1 MSRPSRRGHD
11 AKRFAEAASNVPVA
25 WASVRCMYPK
35 QIRERVDELV
45 ERGGFSMRDLG
56 AVTSAQLMAD
66 ILDQSV
72 GGDAGARISQHLR
85 LLFRIA
91 LASGG
96 TGDASTALVQV
107 PPELRAVLIDEA
119 DTGDDLI

>member
-1 MSRPSRRGHD
+1 MSRPSRTGQD
-11 AKRFAEAASNVPVA
+11 AKRFAEAVSNVPVA
-25 WASVRCMYPK
+25 WTSVRQLYPK

-45 ERGGFSMRDLG
+45 ERG
-56 AVTSAQLMAD
+56 VTSAQLMSD
-66 ILDQSV
+66 LLEQSV
-72 GGDAGARISQHLR
+72 GGDAGARISGHLR